1 MQNLIQTLNVALDE
15 RAYPIHI
22 GCGVLSMPALD
33 LAAYQA
39 KKSGGGYQYDSCAAV
54 SRIAA
59 VNPGKCGISTL
70 PVILPDGEQYKT
82 WET

>member
-22 GCGVLSMPALD
+22 GCGVLSMPALI
-33 LAAYQA
+33 LPHIKH
-39 KKSGGGYQYDSCAAV
+39 KKVVSGYQYDSCAAI

-59 VNPGKCGISTL
+59 VNPGKCWNFNAASHSS
-70 PVILPDGEQYKT
+70 
-82 WET
+82 